1 MSGILLRRPIGQPP
15 LKPLGK
21 PVRKRVQGEKPQRLH
36 LLFLTLER
44 TGPVPA
50 GKKELHIVYL
60 VAVGVKVMLL
70 RAGVHTIQ
78 LQGMGGQAR
87 LLQALPE
94 HGDPEEIRGR

>member
-50 GKKELHIVYL
+50 GKKELHVVYL
-60 VAVGVKVMLL
+60 VAVGVDMVLL
-70 RAGVHTIQ
+70 FSGVDSEQ
-78 LQGMGGQAR
+78 SR
-87 LLQALPE
+87 E
-94 HGDPEEIRGR
+94 